1 MKKIVMTACLLCSMA
16 LGAWA
21 DATQTI
27 TVNGQSVTGKT
38 VASISFEGDNA
49 VVRYSDNST
58 ETSPIEQV
66 KISFAYSTTGIKTV
80 SVFNFTGIV
89 DGQLHLSGLKAGAL
103 IQVFDTAGRVQAR
116 AKAADGDTVLDV
128 NSLNSGVYMVRV
140 GNQVI
145 KFMKK

>member
-1 MKKIVMTACLLCSMA
+1 MA

-49 VVRYSDNST
+49 VVKYSDNST

-66 KISFAYSTTGIKTV
+66 KISFAYFTTGIKTV

-89 DGQLHLSGLKAGAL
+89 GGQLHLSGLKAGSL

-116 AKAADGDTVLDV
+116 ANAAEGDTVLDV

>member
-1 MKKIVMTACLLCSMA
+1 MKKIVMTVCLLCSMA

-27 TVNGQSVTGKT
+27 TVNGKTVTGKT
-38 VASISFEGDNA
+38 VRSISFEGENA
-49 VVRYSDNST
+49 IVLYSDNSS

-66 KISFAYSTTGIKTV
+66 KISFAYSTTGIKNV
-80 SVFNFTGIV
+80 SVFNFSGIV

-103 IQVFDTAGRVQAR
+103 IHVLDTAGRVQAR
-116 AKAADGDTVLDV
+116 AKAAEGETVLDV
-128 NSLNSGVYMVRV
+128 NNLNSGVYMVRV